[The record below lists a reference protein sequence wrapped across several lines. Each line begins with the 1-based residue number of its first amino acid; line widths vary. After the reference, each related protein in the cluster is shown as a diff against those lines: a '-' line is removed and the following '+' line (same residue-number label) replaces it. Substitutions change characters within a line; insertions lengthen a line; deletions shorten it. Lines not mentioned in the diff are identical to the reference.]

1 MSFGHQLEP
10 LMIWPPVGATGDFGH
25 ELEPLFS
32 SLWTWSCVPFRSS
45 HHREDPFDLANEAW
59 LFGGTLPMYIYVYI
73 FIIPRA
79 AAREFFLLSAWIKQ
93 FFPFRISTCGAEG
106 CCLLDV

>member
-1 MSFGHQLEP
+1 M
-10 LMIWPPVGATGDFGH
+10 
-25 ELEPLFS
+25 
-32 SLWTWSCVPFRSS
+32 WSHCSVRSGPGVAFRFVLPITIR
-45 HHREDPFDLANEAW
+45 REDPFDLANEAW

-93 FFPFRISTCGAEG
+93 FFPFRISTCSAEG
-106 CCLLDV
+106 CCLLGV